1 LPPEPALIASL
12 IERIYELH
20 LEGKYDRIVP
30 LIIMLDNMNGEYYIS
45 NAEEQ
50 FLGLIRSRI

>member
-45 NAEEQ
+45 NSEDQ

>member
-1 LPPEPALIASL
+1 MPPEPALIASL

-30 LIIMLDNMNGEYYIS
+30 LILMLDNMNGEYYIS

>member
-1 LPPEPALIASL
+1 MPPEPALIASL

>member
-1 LPPEPALIASL
+1 LPEPALITTL

-20 LEGKYDRIVP
+20 LEGSYGRIVP
-30 LIIMLDNMNGEYYIS
+30 LIIMLDNVNGEYYIS